1 LTTEEET
8 EADEL
13 RQEKLAEDEER
24 IEREREERGDHR
36 DGEA

>member
-13 RQEKLAEDEER
+13 RQEKLAKDDER
-24 IEREREERGDHR
+24 IERERKGRGDHR
-36 DGEA
+36 DGEV